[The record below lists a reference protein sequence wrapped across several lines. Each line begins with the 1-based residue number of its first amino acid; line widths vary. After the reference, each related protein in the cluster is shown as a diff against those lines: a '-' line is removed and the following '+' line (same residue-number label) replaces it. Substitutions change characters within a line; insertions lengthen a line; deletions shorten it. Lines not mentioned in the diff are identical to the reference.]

1 MPRILL
7 IEDDDAIRE
16 LITLMLTHEGHTV
29 VTAANGR
36 EGLEKFQVGAF
47 DLLITDLVMPEKEG
61 IEVLREI
68 QGKDRNLKTIAMSG
82 GGKFGGAD
90 TYLRLASLLGA
101 KTILA
106 KPFTRDEFISTV
118 NDVLGGTKTG

>member
-16 LITLMLTHEGHTV
+16 LVTLMLTQEGHSV

-36 EGLEKFQVGAF
+36 EGLAKFQVGAF
-47 DLLITDLVMPEKEG
+47 DLLITDLVMPEREG

-68 QGKDRNLKTIAMSG
+68 QGKDAALKTIAMSG
-82 GGKFGGAD
+82 GGKFGGTD
-90 TYLRLASLLGA
+90 TYLRLAVLLGA
-101 KTILA
+101 QTVLP
-106 KPFTRDEFISTV
+106 KPFTRDQFMAAVS
-118 NDVLGGTKTG
+118 DALGEARGS

>member
-16 LITLMLTHEGHTV
+16 LVTLMLTQAGHTV
-29 VTAANGR
+29 TGAANGN
-36 EGLEKFQVGAF
+36 EGLAKFRVGAF

-68 QGKDRNLKTIAMSG
+68 QGKDKGLKTIAMSG

-101 KTILA
+101 KTIIS
-106 KPFTRDEFISTV
+106 KPFTRDEFIATV
-118 NDVLGGTKTG
+118 NQVLAAP